1 MSFIPVTL
9 VSPSGIEEHVT
20 DPTRYNNL
28 VMGNGYKVKP
38 EPKPEPAKVDEAE
51 KPVTKR
57 VAK

>member
-1 MSFIPVTL
+1 
-9 VSPSGIEEHVT
+9 
-20 DPTRYNNL
+20 
-28 VMGNGYKVKP
+28 MGNGYKVKP